1 MADISNDKLLIQDF
15 VNGIDVHSATAARVL
30 NKKIV
35 DITHKERSLGKTV
48 NFGMIFGQT
57 SFGLSSL
64 LGIDRDTAAKY
75 ISAYFENYNG
85 VEEYMRKTEYEA
97 FERGYV
103 QTMFGTTRNIAGIRS
118 KNRRLR
124 SAAAREAI
132 NMPIQGSEADI
143 MKLVM
148 KELYKYMSKKYPKKA
163 YILLQIHDEIVFEI
177 EEDIVEEFS
186 KQAKE
191 IMLNTVALEVPFD
204 VHISIG
210 SSLSELK

>member
-1 MADISNDKLLIQDF
+1 
-15 VNGIDVHSATAARVL
+15 
-30 NKKIV
+30 
-35 DITHKERSLGKTV
+35 
-48 NFGMIFGQT
+48 
-57 SFGLSSL
+57 
-64 LGIDRDTAAKY
+64 
-75 ISAYFENYNG
+75 
-85 VEEYMRKTEYEA
+85 
-97 FERGYV
+97 RGYV

-148 KELYKYMSKKYPKKA
+148 KELYKYMSKKYPKRG

-177 EEDIVEEFS
+177 EENIVEEFS

-191 IMLNTVALEVPFD
+191 IMLNTVVLEVPFD

-210 SSLSELK
+210 NSLSELK